1 MRLLYSCHRNPP
13 IPGVPVSI
21 SLATITSHAIP
32 RLNRYPVN
40 MWGSVAGARTF
51 ENVCSFDSRK
61 TFATF
66 QYSCGIAF
74 TPDIV
79 LITVG
84 HIEHTAI
91 VNKAAGS
98 DFRNT
103 IKPSGNQASGE
114 IGRRTWITGSNIR
127 LNVLES
133 PNRKPSGVP
142 MRMP

>member
-40 MWGSVAGARTF
+40 MCGSVAGTSTL
-51 ENVCSFDSRK
+51 ENVWSLESLS

-66 QYSCGIAF
+66 QYSCGIDF

-79 LITVG
+79 LRTVG
-84 HIEHTAI
+84 HIEHRAI
-91 VNKAAGS
+91 VNNAAGS
-98 DFRNT
+98 DF
-103 IKPSGNQASGE
+103 
-114 IGRRTWITGSNIR
+114 
-127 LNVLES
+127 
-133 PNRKPSGVP
+133 
-142 MRMP
+142 